1 MQVKD
6 LIDEA
11 NYYDSIK
18 KYKLA
23 DKLNEKLMKI
33 ARDASW
39 NDLDKGSGA
48 GKAIQTIFGIETFK
62 KFIELNPQCSCLNEQ
77 GGGPMI
83 MQSGADA
90 VLQGGQAINALIQQN
105 AQLDTG
111 CDPQILSDCMAL
123 LTREKP
129 ISNPMQEAGAQQARN
144 QLNS

>member
-1 MQVKD
+1 VQVKD

-62 KFIELNPQCSCLNEQ
+62 KFIEMNPFCSCLNEK
-77 GGGPMI
+77 GAGPMF
-83 MQSGADA
+83 MQSAADA
-90 VLQGGQAINALIQQN
+90 ALSGEEAKQKLIDQSS
-105 AQLDTG
+105 QLDTS
-111 CDPQILSDCMAL
+111 CPPEILKKCMSL
-123 LTREKP
+123 LAGEKP
-129 ISNPMQEAGAQQARN
+129 ISNPMEEAGAQQARN